1 MKEKLK
7 RHTSVKNICDYVVLF
22 LTFDK
27 KLFIESW
34 LVLLV
39 DSSLFGE
46 QIMGLKV
53 PSFFFLPFLALT
65 LVCR

>member
-7 RHTSVKNICDYVVLF
+7 RHISVKNICDYVVLF

-53 PSFFFLPFLALT
+53 PSFFLLPFLALT